1 MNKFE
6 RLFTVSGLSL
16 DRLRTFL
23 RVAEAGNLAKAAQG
37 NVTMQSQFSR
47 QIKELEAFFGVGL
60 TRRVGRRI
68 EITPEGNQLALIIRR
83 QFGELDDFRESM
95 AGRSVNIRFG
105 SQGSVIDWMLVPQ
118 LAGIRTVLGNAMVE
132 LEQMRSADVV
142 RSVADGRLDFGIV
155 REDAAPKEIKRWQLG
170 EVGYALFAANAF
182 WKNRSSVEEFVQNVP
197 IAELLPGGQFTER
210 WHAWLAKERLV
221 TKVFARVSSFTE
233 LTKIVQTGQ
242 AAAVLPDLA
251 AVDFDPKRYVYRSIP
266 ALRKRTL
273 VLIANARS
281 IDRSGIASGAA
292 EKLAMLL
299 KLGGMSFFGSV
310 QTSAVS
316 KRPDC

>member
-1 MNKFE
+1 MNEFE
-6 RLFTVSGLSL
+6 RLFAVSGLSL

-23 RVAEAGNLAKAAQG
+23 RVVESGNLSKAASG
-37 NVTMQSQFSR
+37 DPTKQSQFSR
-47 QIKELEAFFGVGL
+47 QIKELEAFFCVAL

-68 EITPEGNQLALIIRR
+68 EITEEGHQLALMIRR
-83 QFGELDDFRESM
+83 QFSELDDFRESM

-105 SQGSVIDWMLVPQ
+105 SQGSVIDWMLVPR

-155 REDAAPKEIKRWQLG
+155 REDAVPKEIKRWRLG
-170 EVGYALFAANAF
+170 EVGYALFATNAL
-182 WKNRSSVEEFVQNVP
+182 WKNRSSVKEFVQNDP

-221 TKVFARVSSFTE
+221 PKVFARVSSFIE
-233 LTKIVQTGQ
+233 LAKIVQAGH

-251 AVDFDPKRYVYRSIP
+251 HVDFDPKRYAHRSIP
-266 ALRKRTL
+266 ALRNRTL
-273 VLIANARS
+273 VLVANARS
-281 IDRSGIASGAA
+281 LDRIGIPESAA
-292 EKLAMLL
+292 EQLAQQMTL
-299 KLGGMSFFGSV
+299 
-310 QTSAVS
+310 
-316 KRPDC
+316 D